1 MFVHSA
7 RFHLILPSHSL
18 KGKRGIVKSILARSR
33 QQFNVSSAE
42 VDLQDVHGTAI
53 LGFAVVT
60 ENRLGGRQILER
72 LEEWLIEERPDVDIA
87 EVEVEE
93 R

>member
-1 MFVHSA
+1 
-7 RFHLILPSHSL
+7 
-18 KGKRGIVKSILARSR
+18 
-33 QQFNVSSAE
+33 

-72 LEEWLIEERPDVDIA
+72 LEEWLVEERPDVDIA